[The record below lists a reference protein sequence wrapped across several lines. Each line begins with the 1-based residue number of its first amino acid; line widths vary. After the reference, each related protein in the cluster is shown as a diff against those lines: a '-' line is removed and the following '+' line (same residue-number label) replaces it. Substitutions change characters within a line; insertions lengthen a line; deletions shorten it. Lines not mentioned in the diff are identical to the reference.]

1 MPRKTVKGRQKRN
14 VNSRRK
20 LARRKSLKQ
29 KQQQKQQQKRKVLII
44 NNGQMTTTTTN
55 GNKTEQ
61 SEFNWNGKFDGKNAI
76 IDAKISSNGKTE
88 EFHKTLN
95 QNDIRALFAVPQKN
109 NTIDEQLMNDWPI
122 NMDMNDNN
130 MLFPDEPMETRKFT
144 VII

>member
-29 KQQQKQQQKRKVLII
+29 KQQKRKVLII

-55 GNKTEQ
+55 GNKTEK
-61 SEFNWNGKFDGKNAI
+61 SEFNWNGKFDGKNAV
-76 IDAKISSNGKTE
+76 IDAKISGNGKTE